1 MNTDNKPTLKGEIKK
16 ARASNYNFTRS
27 INEFIDNSL
36 DTDASI
42 IFIELINHNNKPCS
56 IKISDNS
63 TLGIPYNNLSKLF
76 SWTYE
81 RDRKESDIG
90 KFGTGFKAASVNIGD
105 KLTVYTYDKNNDKY
119 LKCVADWNIMS
130 ENDNWVPEQINTTK
144 DDYKSNSIHP
154 YDYGTSF
161 IIERILHERHPQ
173 FKIDNIYEIAY
184 IYKYI
189 LNNNSN
195 LQINIKLEKEIFNL
209 KDYIYCNFNKY
220 NNPNLIFTNNIEI
233 YQINDP
239 NINDNIIAVIN
250 DMKSKKPYYVKCK
263 DTHKNGN
270 HSVDEKT
277 YYHHKNN
284 NLLGYITFKSC
295 FDGFGNRDIPNFV
308 KLPYGS
314 VDVVRS
320 KRIVG
325 INITNYSAPRNDGYA
340 NYIKHEISYD
350 SSLLDDYLGISF
362 NKSNDGN
369 IPDNNIKYVI
379 NHLIKKHQNNIIK
392 IIEQEQPKPLK
403 PELPNPK
410 QPKPELPKPDPPN
423 PEQPKPEPPKPELPK
438 PEQPKPEP
446 PKPEQPKPE
455 QPKPEPPKP
464 ELPKPEQPKPEP
476 PKPEQPKPEQPKPE
490 PPKPEQ
496 PKPEQ
501 PKPEQPKPEPPK
513 PEQPKPEQPK
523 PEQPKPEPSKHESH
537 NQEQHK
543 QKIVELTNIS
553 NIICENI
560 NHHINN
566 TYNIYDNETKRNIYL
581 LIIDNLNKC
590 SM

>member
-130 ENDNWVPEQINTTK
+130 EKDNWVPEQINTTK

-173 FKIDNIYEIAY
+173 FKIDNIYEIAN

-195 LQINIKLEKEIFNL
+195 LLINIKLEKEIFNL
-209 KDYIYCNFNKY
+209 KDYIYCNFNMY

-270 HSVDEKT
+270 HSFEE
-277 YYHHKNN
+277 YIYHHHKNN
-284 NLLGYITFKSC
+284 NLLGCITFKSC
-295 FDGFGNRDIPNFV
+295 FDGFDDRDIPKFV

-379 NHLIKKHQNNIIK
+379 NHLIKKHQTNIIK
-392 IIEQEQPKPLK
+392 IVY
-403 PELPNPK
+403 
-410 QPKPELPKPDPPN
+410 
-423 PEQPKPEPPKPELPK
+423 PK

-446 PKPEQPKPE
+446 PKPEP
-455 QPKPEPPKP
+455 PKPEPPKP
-464 ELPKPEQPKPEP
+464 EP
-476 PKPEQPKPEQPKPE
+476 PNPEQPKPEQ
-490 PPKPEQ
+490 PKPEQ

-523 PEQPKPEPSKHESH
+523 PEQPNPEPSKHESH